1 MRHLSTQDPSVLEN
15 LVNAVASA
23 ESSRQV
29 DLENYDYA
37 SLPVEQSATWVVQLV
52 HMGYQDAT
60 GRVSDSGSPESQ
72 PTFQVFVCAY
82 LLRFLQASPVA
93 LNSTMM

>member
-1 MRHLSTQDPSVLEN
+1 MRHLSTQDPSVLDN

-29 DLENYDYA
+29 NLENFDYA
-37 SLPVEQSATWVVQLV
+37 SLPVKPKSTWVVQLV

-60 GRVSDSGSPESQ
+60 GRVSDSESPGSQ
-72 PTFQVFVCAY
+72 PTFQIFVCAY
-82 LLRFLQASPVA
+82 LLRFPQASRVA
-93 LNSTMM
+93 LNL